1 MLLWWY
7 IHVFLPN
14 KNKISELYELVK
26 SYQLHRH
33 SISFPKYNNKLF
45 YEYTV
50 KDSFSFCKEI
60 LDQDP
65 NLVMVSFDIQSSLT
79 NIPLDET
86 INICVDLVFHKN
98 MRVKAMLKWN
108 FEKLLTCSVKSS
120 RFLFSDY
127 KQVDGVA
134 MGSQLVPTLANLLL
148 VYYKYKWLEN
158 CPLQFRPMYYHRYF
172 DDSFFIFESRDHVK
186 KFLKYINSRHHHIQ
200 FTCEEESNN
209 KISFLDISM
218 TRSLYRK
225 KTFSGVYLNF
235 NSFLPID
242 PKKGLIHTLLF
253 RAYNICAD

>member
-1 MLLWWY
+1 M
-7 IHVFLPN
+7 
-14 KNKISELYELVK
+14 
-26 SYQLHRH
+26 
-33 SISFPKYNNKLF
+33 
-45 YEYTV
+45 
-50 KDSFSFCKEI
+50 
-60 LDQDP
+60 
-65 NLVMVSFDIQSSLT
+65 
-79 NIPLDET
+79 
-86 INICVDLVFHKN
+86 
-98 MRVKAMLKWN
+98 
-108 FEKLLTCSVKSS
+108 
-120 RFLFSDY
+120 
-127 KQVDGVA
+127 
-134 MGSQLVPTLANLLL
+134 VPTLANFLL

-158 CPLQFRPMYYHRYF
+158 CPLQFGPMYYRRYV
-172 DDSFFIFESRDHVK
+172 DDSFFIFESRVHVK